1 MILAGRPHIFGEW
14 RCGALVD
21 GRTRVRLEKPP
32 GSVSLEMRKIDLN
45 NFRVASSETARDIN
59 RRIVLNLVRQHQPI
73 SRASLA
79 RRSGMQRSTV
89 SAITGQLL
97 SEQWVVE
104 GATGH
109 LPRGRKPTF
118 LHLNPDRAGLI
129 GVDIQPEV
137 TTLAVSSLDMS
148 LVAHESMTTGRDPRD
163 FIERLGRRIMD
174 LMRAHPRKSYEG
186 LGLSVPGRVDTKS
199 HRLTFA
205 PNLLWND
212 LDLKTPLEKLTGL
225 PVELENAANACALA
239 ELWSG
244 RHGDGVSHLITVTVS
259 ESIGVGIVM
268 NGQLLRG
275 TQGVTGEFGHV
286 SLEAGGLECRC
297 GNRGCWETTA
307 ANSAAVRYY
316 AEFSTVRKG
325 DVGTKSNMSPVPFTD
340 LLRLVEQGDLKAGKA
355 VDRMAQQ
362 LGVGLA
368 MLVTGLAPDV
378 LVVIGDITRA
388 WNRVGPIVAQTIRQ
402 RSFTHAG
409 TRILPADPQAWPRLR
424 GAIALVAQKHFV
436 APHFPG

>member
-1 MILAGRPHIFGEW
+1 
-14 RCGALVD
+14 
-21 GRTRVRLEKPP
+21 
-32 GSVSLEMRKIDLN
+32 MRKIDLN

-89 SAITGQLL
+89 SAIMEQLL
-97 SEQWVVE
+97 SERWVVE

-118 LHLNPDRAGLI
+118 LHLNPDRAGII
-129 GVDIQPEV
+129 GVDIQPDT
-137 TTLAVSSLDMS
+137 TTLAVSSMDMRI
-148 LVAHESMTTGRDPRD
+148 LAHESMTTGRDPKD

-186 LGLSVPGRVDTKS
+186 IGISVPGRVDVAS

-205 PNLLWND
+205 PNLHWND
-212 LDLKTPLEKLTGL
+212 VDFKTPLEQLTSL

-244 RHGDGVSHLITVTVS
+244 RHGGGVSHLIAVTVS
-259 ESIGVGIVM
+259 EGIGVGMIM

-275 TQGVTGEFGHV
+275 TQGITGEFGHV
-286 SLEAGGLECRC
+286 SLDASGLECRC
-297 GNRGCWETTA
+297 GNRGCWEVVA
-307 ANSAAVRYY
+307 SNSAAVRYY
-316 AEFSTVRKG
+316 AEFSSVRKG
-325 DVGTKSNMSPVPFTD
+325 DVGTKSNMSPVPFSY

-355 VDRMAQQ
+355 IDRMAHH
-362 LGVGLA
+362 LGAGLA

-378 LVVIGDITRA
+378 LVVIGDITRV
-388 WNRVGPIVAQTIRQ
+388 WNRVGPVVEQTIRQ
-402 RSFTHAG
+402 RSFTHAS
-409 TRILPADPQAWPRLR
+409 TRILPTDPEAWPRLR
-424 GAIALVAQKHFV
+424 GAIALVAQKHFT
-436 APHFPG
+436 APQIM